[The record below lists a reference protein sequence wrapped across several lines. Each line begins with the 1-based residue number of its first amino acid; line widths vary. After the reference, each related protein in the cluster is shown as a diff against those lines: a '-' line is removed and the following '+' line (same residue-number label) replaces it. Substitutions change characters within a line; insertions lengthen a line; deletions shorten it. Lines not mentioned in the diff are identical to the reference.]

1 MSEIQKWRKVAEKR
15 GMPYSTYRNRIYAQ
29 NMTPEQA
36 ATGHFVRREES
47 RRKALKEIS
56 CLVDSEIPDA
66 VKVERHP
73 SEIEMTITM
82 FYRNGMTLSRKQLKY
97 LSENECFFESL
108 SQYNE
113 ERKKNM
119 ERDRKIKK
127 KEVANRKKKR
137 ATHAYYV
144 ISEKLRYMI
153 QKENMTYNSFSL
165 KMDIHPTQF
174 SNMLRLK
181 MASGERARKNICE
194 YFNCEE
200 SELFVYLKKGQQHEE
215 ITKLNEKFLKNNR

>member
-1 MSEIQKWRKVAEKR
+1 MNV
-15 GMPYSTYRNRIYAQ
+15 
-29 NMTPEQA
+29 
-36 ATGHFVRREES
+36 
-47 RRKALKEIS
+47 
-56 CLVDSEIPDA
+56 
-66 VKVERHP
+66 
-73 SEIEMTITM
+73 
-82 FYRNGMTLSRKQLKY
+82 
-97 LSENECFFESL
+97 FFESL

-119 ERDRKIKK
+119 ERDRRIKN
-127 KEVANRKKKR
+127 KEVAKRKKKR
-137 ATHAYYV
+137 TTHAYYV

-153 QKENMTYNSFSL
+153 QEENMTYNSFSL